1 MIVIFYVQTC
11 LEVSIR
17 KYELLTGNIFSKYVL
32 KIMNVKSKAGC
43 VTFWMDT
50 WKLKSKSLV
59 DNQFKKKDH

>member
-1 MIVIFYVQTC
+1 MIVNFLCANMSGGFTKS
-11 LEVSIR
+11 SIR

-50 WKLKSKSLV
+50 
-59 DNQFKKKDH
+59 